1 MEPRLSAAAL
11 PLPPSLYAETARPP
25 VPTPPLDGD
34 LRCDVAVIGGGYT
47 GLSAALHLAEAGID
61 VAVLEAH
68 EPGWGASGR
77 NGGQVNPGLK
87 HDPDDVQRQFGA
99 ERGARLVEAAWN
111 APQVVFDLIARLQID
126 CEARQTGTVRAAT
139 SLASARA
146 VRASAEQGV
155 RRGMPV
161 ELLEREAIAR
171 VSGTN
176 RYICALLDRRGGS
189 LNPLGYARGLAEAAI
204 RAGARI
210 FGGTPALSLQGH
222 AGAWRIA
229 TPSGAVTAKQVILA
243 TNGYTGDLWP
253 GLRRSVVPVC
263 SAIAAT
269 APLPADLADAVMPT
283 RSVLYELGHI
293 TTYYRLD
300 VGNRLLMGGRSVMR
314 DVRGLDDAQVLIR
327 AALALWPGLAGVAW
341 THAWNGQIAAT
352 ADHYPHLHE
361 PAPGVYI
368 GLGYNGRGVAMA
380 TVMGQWLARR
390 AAGAPA
396 ADVPL
401 PVTAIGAIRFHALWR
416 PAVSAITAI
425 GRARDRMARRA

>member
-1 MEPRLSAAAL
+1 MAAAAL
-11 PLPPSLYAETARPP
+11 PLPPSIYAETARPP

-34 LRCDVAVIGGGYT
+34 LRCDVAVVGGGYT

-87 HDPDDVQRQFGA
+87 HDPDDVERHFGA
-99 ERGARLVEAAWN
+99 ERGARLVEAAWS
-111 APQVVFDLIARLQID
+111 APQAFFELIARLRID

-146 VRASAEQGV
+146 VRVSGEQAA

-161 ELLEREAIAR
+161 EILERNAIAR

-189 LNPLGYARGLAEAAI
+189 LNPLGFARGLAEAAM

-210 FGGTPALSLQGH
+210 FGATPALSLSRDG
-222 AGAWRIA
+222 GIWRIV
-229 TPSGAVTAKQVILA
+229 TQSGVVTAEQAILA
-243 TNGYTGDLWP
+243 TNGYTDDLWP
-253 GLRRSVVPVC
+253 GLRRSVVPVY

-269 APLPADLADAVMPT
+269 APLPNNLADALMPT
-283 RSVLYELGHI
+283 RSVVYELGHI

-300 VGNRLLMGGRSVMR
+300 VSNRLLMGGRSVMR
-314 DVRGLDDAQVLIR
+314 DLRGLDDAQVLIR
-327 AALALWPGLAGVAW
+327 AALALWPRLAGVAW
-341 THAWNGQIAAT
+341 TNAWNGQIAAT

-361 PAPGVYI
+361 PAPGVHI
-368 GLGYNGRGVAMA
+368 GLRYNGRGVAIA
-380 TVMGQWLARR
+380 TIVGQWLARR
-390 AAGAPA
+390 AAGVPA
-396 ADVPL
+396 DDIPL
-401 PVTAIGAIRFHALWR
+401 PVTPIGAIRFHGFWR
-416 PAVSAITAI
+416 PAVSAITTI